1 MKYKNKLVLLI
12 MLVCFGLP
20 VWAGNDPQPAG
31 ARAAGLAGVAVTL
44 TDVWAVTNN
53 IAGITAIKKP
63 TVGVYAENRFNL
75 KALSTVTLQGVHAL
89 GKNGALGLELLRF
102 GDKLYNEQKLGLGYA
117 HRIGPVS
124 LGLKASL
131 LQLHLEQLGSR
142 RAVALS
148 FGGQSEIIPK
158 LNFGAHI
165 FNFNQAKLASYQNE
179 RFPTVMQAGLAYQ
192 PSSKLLL
199 SFETEK
205 DLRYPADVKGGLEY
219 KPITQLALRTG
230 FSTARQ
236 AATAGVGFISQ
247 RFSIDY
253 ALGSHS
259 VLGVSNHLSI
269 SYGFE

>member
-1 MKYKNKLVLLI
+1 MKYKIPLLLSFVLFLSSAQADNY
-12 MLVCFGLP
+12 P
-20 VWAGNDPQPAG
+20 NPAG
-31 ARAAGLAGVAVTL
+31 ARTNGLAGVAVTL
-44 TDVWAVTNN
+44 ADVWAVSNN
-53 IAGITAIKKP
+53 IAGITALKKP
-63 TVGVYAENRFNL
+63 AAGVYAENRFNL
-75 KALSTVTLQGVHAL
+75 KALSTVTLQGVYPIA
-89 GKNGALGLELLRF
+89 KQGALGIELMRF

-124 LGLKASL
+124 LGLKATL

-158 LNFGAHI
+158 LTFGAHI

-192 PSSKLLL
+192 PSAKLLL
-199 SFETEK
+199 SLETEK
-205 DLRYPADVKGGLEY
+205 DLEHAADLKGGLEY

-236 AATAGVGFISQ
+236 AATAGVGFVSRQ
-247 RFSIDY
+247 FSIDY

-259 VLGVSNHLSI
+259 VLGISNHLSI
-269 SYGFE
+269 SFGFE